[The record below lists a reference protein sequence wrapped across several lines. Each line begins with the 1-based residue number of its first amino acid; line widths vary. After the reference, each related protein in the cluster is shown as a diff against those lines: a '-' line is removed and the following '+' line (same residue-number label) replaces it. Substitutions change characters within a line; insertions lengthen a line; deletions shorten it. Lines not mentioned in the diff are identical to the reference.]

1 MICATLAN
9 VMDGSKDK
17 RKAFEPTDFIPTYDS
32 WIEAEKK
39 KSVDA
44 MNEKLG
50 NAFTALK
57 ALANNK
63 KKD

>member
-1 MICATLAN
+1 
-9 VMDGSKDK
+9 MDGSKDK